1 MENSGLHMGNT
12 GGEGGGIQKT
22 VDFRKKTGDSDRN
35 QIPER
40 TTVDSR

>member
-12 GGEGGGIQKT
+12 GGGGIQKT
-22 VDFRKKTGDSDRN
+22 VDFREKTVDSDRN